1 MERSS
6 PESTFETVDRKE
18 RKPPPNHDGFLPLS
32 ALLSLSLSL
41 SLLKRAWRSRERE
54 IERREEETK
63 LVRTLAR
70 VVASSR
76 VEVRGKKEFCERESR
91 ETVTPSRVFML
102 ALSLSR
108 LDNQAKNFSARKKKR
123 SIDVPAFSFS
133 FQHTMLRAPQVTVR
147 AGSAALAS
155 CSSSSSARPAL
166 PPRSSGGVQRR
177 RSASSP
183 LIARAGN
190 ATEEASKAAEIGV
203 DDCADNIG
211 DFCTI
216 DKAVGGWRERQRE
229 KERRRRERERRRR
242 LSRASRRGG
251 KGHHFC
257 VLSGS
262 PRRFFLFESKER
274 VVVLAYE

>member
-1 MERSS
+1 
-6 PESTFETVDRKE
+6 
-18 RKPPPNHDGFLPLS
+18 
-32 ALLSLSLSL
+32 
-41 SLLKRAWRSRERE
+41 
-54 IERREEETK
+54 
-63 LVRTLAR
+63 
-70 VVASSR
+70 
-76 VEVRGKKEFCERESR
+76 
-91 ETVTPSRVFML
+91 
-102 ALSLSR
+102 
-108 LDNQAKNFSARKKKR
+108 
-123 SIDVPAFSFS
+123 
-133 FQHTMLRAPQVTVR
+133 MLRAPQVTVR

-242 LSRASRRGG
+242 LSRASRRGE

-262 PRRFFLFESKER
+262 PRRFFLFESEER
-274 VVVLAYE
+274 VVVLAYERTEDDFVERARCQRGSKGSIGDSGRSDDGARSSSFFLSCYLTLSSSSLSRSNPTTTTTNCFRARSSPPSARWETRSRTLSRR